1 MTTIDNSAALD
12 PGNTSVTIKVAGTD
26 LVFRQVP
33 LDTDTPTG
41 GKIAKAC
48 GFAGDQHPYVL
59 QWHED
64 GDLEDI
70 RTHEEADLGKGLR
83 FIVAE
88 SSSSNRITINDDQY
102 DWPADVISGTV
113 VRKLGKVPGDK
124 LIFLEREDEPDR
136 QVLDTDVIPIK
147 REGVEEFKSR
157 KAVWELVV
165 QNVKIKSDVPDIR
178 ASDAM
183 HQAGFEDANAWIIH
197 LKVEGQPKRQINA
210 TDMIDLRT
218 PGIEKVRL
226 TPKQVD
232 NGEAHTA
239 PRRDFDLLP
248 VDHTYLDN
256 LGLAWET
263 VIEGEQRWLVISD
276 YPIARGYQVGTVK
289 LALLV
294 PLPYPQA
301 QIDMFHVLPALVKND
316 GGAIPNLMQQVIG
329 NVTFQTWSRHRG
341 QESTWNPRRDNV
353 VTHLALVESAIAKEV
368 GE

>member
-1 MTTIDNSAALD
+1 MTTIDNSAALAR
-12 PGNTSVTIKVAGTD
+12 GNTLATITVAGTD
-26 LVFRQVP
+26 LAFRQVV

-48 GFAGDQHPYVL
+48 GFTGDQHPYIL
-59 QWHED
+59 QWRED

-70 RTHEEADLGKGLR
+70 RTHEEADLSKGLR

-88 SSSSNRITINDDQY
+88 SSNSNRITIDDDQY
-102 DWPADVISGTV
+102 DWPADVISGAV
-113 VRKLGKVPGDK
+113 VRKLGKVPSDK
-124 LIFLEREDEPDR
+124 LIFLEREDEADL
-136 QVLDTDVIPIK
+136 QVADIDVIPIK
-147 REGVEEFKSR
+147 RPGVEEFKSR
-157 KAVWELVV
+157 KAMWELVV
-165 QNVKIKSDVPDIR
+165 QNVKIKSDAPNIL

-183 HQAGFEDANAWIIH
+183 IKAGFEDITSWIIH
-197 LKVEGQPKRQINA
+197 LKVEGQPKRQIDANYV
-210 TDMIDLRT
+210 IDLTT

-232 NGEAHTA
+232 NGEAHSA
-239 PRRDFDLLP
+239 PRRDFELLP
-248 VDHTYLDN
+248 VDHVYLDN
-256 LGLAWET
+256 LGLPWET

-276 YPIARGYQVGTVK
+276 YPVPRGYQVDTVK

-301 QIDMFHVLPALVKND
+301 QIDMFHVFPALARND

-329 NVTFQTWSRHRG
+329 NVPFQTWSRHRG
-341 QESTWNPRRDNV
+341 QVSTWNPRRDNV
-353 VTHLALVESAIAKEV
+353 STHLALVESAVAKEV

>member
-1 MTTIDNSAALD
+1 MTIEENSAALAR
-12 PGNTSVTIKVAGTD
+12 GNTAVTIKVAGTD
-26 LVFRQVP
+26 LVFRQVA

-41 GKIAKAC
+41 GKIAKAS
-48 GFAGDQHPYVL
+48 GFIGDQHPYVL
-59 QWHED
+59 QWREE

-70 RTHEEADLGKGLR
+70 RTHEEANLDKGLR

-88 SSSSNRITINDDQY
+88 FSNSNRITIDDDEF
-102 DWPADVISGTV
+102 DWPAGVISGAV
-113 VRKLGKVPGDK
+113 VRKLGNVPDDK
-124 LIFLEREDEPDR
+124 LIFLEREDGPDR

-147 REGVEEFKSR
+147 RKGVEEFKSR

-165 QNVKIKSDVPDIR
+165 QNVKIKSNLPEIR

-183 HQAGFEDANAWIIH
+183 HQSGFEDADAWIIH

-218 PGIEKVRL
+218 QGIEKVRL

-232 NGEAHTA
+232 NGDAHS
-239 PRRDFDLLP
+239 PPHRDFDLLL

-256 LGLAWET
+256 LGLSWET
-263 VIEGEQRWLVISD
+263 LIEGDQRWLVISD
-276 YPIARGYQVGTVK
+276 YPVARGYQVSTVK

-301 QIDMFHVLPALVKND
+301 QIDMFHLFPALAKND

-329 NVTFQTWSRHRG
+329 NVQFQTWSRHRG